1 MTDVGAWF
9 AEHSVGAPD
18 ALRARAAQH
27 LAAAP
32 AAPSVAETLAAA
44 AERALAAVISQGRDR
59 AAALDLLA
67 ADALVTLSLLAQAE
81 AAPAALDG
89 FADTLVRNTAA

>member
-1 MTDVGAWF
+1 MTDVAAWF
-9 AEHSVGAPD
+9 AEHSEGAPD
-18 ALRARAAQH
+18 ALRARAAEH
-27 LAAAP
+27 LAAVP

-44 AERALAAVISQGRDR
+44 AERALAAVLTQGRDR

-81 AAPAALDG
+81 AAPAALDR
-89 FADTLVRNTAA
+89 FADALVRSTAA